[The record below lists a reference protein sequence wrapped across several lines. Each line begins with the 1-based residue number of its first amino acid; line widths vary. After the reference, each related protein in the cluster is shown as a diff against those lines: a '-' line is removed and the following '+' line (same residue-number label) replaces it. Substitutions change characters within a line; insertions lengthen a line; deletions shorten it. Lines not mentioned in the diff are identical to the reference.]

1 MYTGTMKLF
10 ESSRNYLDFLDT
22 WFAELPSLELVS
34 LEPNDTALA
43 CVDVIEGFHR
53 VGPLA
58 SPRVADIIP
67 HVTSLVTRLDDAGVS
82 HDAIVFIQDAHP
94 EDAQEFEAYPPH
106 CLIGSEEA
114 AAVTELQALPNWQ
127 HYQHVTKNAIASHTS
142 PAFNVWLEQC
152 SASTIIAI
160 GDVTDL
166 CLYTLALHMQ
176 VRNLAAGLKQRII
189 VPANCVDTWDA
200 PDHPA
205 DLYHMLFLHQMQR
218 NGIEVVKSIS

>member
-1 MYTGTMKLF
+1 MKLL
-10 ESSRNYLDFLDT
+10 ESSREYLEFLDT
-22 WFAELPSLELVS
+22 WFAELPSLELAS
-34 LEPNDTALA
+34 LSPNDTALA

-53 VGPLA
+53 IGPLA
-58 SPRVADIIP
+58 SPRVAKIIP
-67 HVTSLVTRLDDAGVS
+67 HVTSLVTDLDDAGVA
-82 HDAIVFIQDAHP
+82 HDNIIFIQDAHP
-94 EDAQEFEAYPPH
+94 EDAQEFAAYPPH

-114 AAVTELQALPNWQ
+114 AAVAELQALPNWSK
-127 HYQHVTKNAIASHTS
+127 YQHVSKNAIASHTS
-142 PAFNVWLEQC
+142 QDFNDWLEQC
-152 SASTIIAI
+152 PASTIIAI

-176 VRNLAAGLKQRII
+176 VRNLAAGLQQRII

-218 NGIEVVKSIS
+218 NGIEVVKSIH